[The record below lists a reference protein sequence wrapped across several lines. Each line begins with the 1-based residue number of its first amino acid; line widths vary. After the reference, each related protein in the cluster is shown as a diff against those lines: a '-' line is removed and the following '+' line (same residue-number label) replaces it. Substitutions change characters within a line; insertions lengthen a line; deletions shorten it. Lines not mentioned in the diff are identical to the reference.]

1 MSLRILPILLVCCA
15 LGRVQAQDLVLDGAH
30 VLSEDGS
37 SWREGVS
44 VHVERGRIRA
54 IAAPGE
60 IHAPAE
66 TKHVDLSGKWL
77 VPGLIDLHTH
87 LLLRPYDEMSW
98 NDQVLKESLE
108 LRTIRATVHARA
120 TLDAGFTTIRELGT
134 EGAGFADVALRDSIA
149 RGIVPGPRV
158 FAATRAMVAT
168 GCYGPAGFDPRWS
181 MPIGAQVADGVDG
194 VRKAVREQIAAG
206 ADWIKYYADYRRR
219 PGDRSTPT
227 FAQDEVDAIVAEAR
241 SAGLPVAAHASTS
254 EGILRAVRAGVTT
267 IEHGTEADD
276 AALRAMHDARV
287 VLCPTLAAGEA
298 IMLQSGANPAVAK
311 RLDIARITFQRAL
324 AAGVTIACGSDAGV
338 FAHGHNAREIELM
351 VEFGMSNADA
361 LRAATA
367 VAARVLGHEADLGR
381 VSVDHVADLVALDAD
396 PLSDITAL
404 RRIRLVVKDGRIA
417 ADPSSPR
424 K

>member
-15 LGRVQAQDLVLDGAH
+15 LGRVHAQDLVLDGAH

-54 IAAPGE
+54 IAPPGE
-60 IHAPAE
+60 IHASAE

-120 TLDAGFTTIRELGT
+120 TLDAGFTSIRELGT

-158 FAATRAMVAT
+158 FAATRAIVAT

-181 MPIGAQVADGVDG
+181 MPI
-194 VRKAVREQIAAG
+194 VRRSG
-206 ADWIKYYADYRRR
+206 YRPKGR
-219 PGDRSTPT
+219 
-227 FAQDEVDAIVAEAR
+227 
-241 SAGLPVAAHASTS
+241 
-254 EGILRAVRAGVTT
+254 
-267 IEHGTEADD
+267 
-276 AALRAMHDARV
+276 
-287 VLCPTLAAGEA
+287 LAASSMG
-298 IMLQSGANPAVAK
+298 
-311 RLDIARITFQRAL
+311 
-324 AAGVTIACGSDAGV
+324 
-338 FAHGHNAREIELM
+338 
-351 VEFGMSNADA
+351 
-361 LRAATA
+361 LR
-367 VAARVLGHEADLGR
+367 
-381 VSVDHVADLVALDAD
+381 
-396 PLSDITAL
+396 
-404 RRIRLVVKDGRIA
+404 
-417 ADPSSPR
+417 
-424 K
+424 